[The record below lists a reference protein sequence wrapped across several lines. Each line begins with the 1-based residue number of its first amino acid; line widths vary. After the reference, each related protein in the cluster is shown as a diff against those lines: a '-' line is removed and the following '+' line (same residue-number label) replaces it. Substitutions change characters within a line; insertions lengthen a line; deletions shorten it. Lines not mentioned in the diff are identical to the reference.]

1 MKINFQKILKIS
13 FLLIFFVTIIYF
25 GVSFYI
31 AHTLTKIEPKELK
44 INREEIS
51 QNSQDVVFESP
62 DGVKLSGWLFNA
74 SSQQAIILVHGV
86 EEIRTNEYSNG
97 VELIKELL
105 SKNYNVLVYDT
116 RGNGQSEKTR
126 LTFGQNEGKDIEG
139 AINFLNNK
147 GFENSDIGI
156 IANSMGAI
164 SLLQHIDNINTGAII
179 ADSPAVRI
187 EPIIRRELT
196 KSKNIPEFMIP
207 GIYLTANTFFGL
219 DIYSISPI
227 DKVDSRDMFLFF
239 HGEDD
244 DFITP
249 DNSQKLLEKTHSENR
264 LVIFE
269 GSKHVESFKDHP
281 EQYLNEVLGYF
292 EEKLRS
298 N

>member
-1 MKINFQKILKIS
+1 
-13 FLLIFFVTIIYF
+13 
-25 GVSFYI
+25 
-31 AHTLTKIEPKELK
+31 
-44 INREEIS
+44 
-51 QNSQDVVFESP
+51 
-62 DGVKLSGWLFNA
+62 
-74 SSQQAIILVHGV
+74 
-86 EEIRTNEYSNG
+86 
-97 VELIKELL
+97 LIKELL

-147 GFENSDIGI
+147 GFENSNIGI

-164 SLLQHIDNINTGAII
+164 SLLQNIDNINAGAII
-179 ADSPAVRI
+179 VDSPAVRI

-196 KSKNIPEFMIP
+196 QTKNIPEFMIL
-207 GIYLTANTFFGL
+207 GIYLTAKTFFRL

-239 HGEDD
+239 HGEAD

-249 DNSQKLLEKTHSENR
+249 DNSQKLLEKTHPENR

-281 EQYLNEVLGYF
+281 EQYLNEALGYF